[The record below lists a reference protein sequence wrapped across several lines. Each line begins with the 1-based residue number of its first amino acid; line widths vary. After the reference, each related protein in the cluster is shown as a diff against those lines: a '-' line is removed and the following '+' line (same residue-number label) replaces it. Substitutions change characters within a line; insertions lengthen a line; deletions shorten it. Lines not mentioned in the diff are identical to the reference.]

1 VIRVDEPISEP
12 KSGITSE
19 KFRVFEYGFFL
30 PGVLSKIPAIV
41 DAFRVRSPPGREE
54 PWDC

>member
-19 KFRVFEYGFFL
+19 KFRVFENGFFL
-30 PGVLSKIPAIV
+30 PGVLTKVPPIV
-41 DAFRVRSPPGREE
+41 DAFRVKSHPGRGKR
-54 PWDC
+54 WDY